1 MLRFETHLS
10 PTGLDKLLA
19 MLERRHLSPMELRV
33 LLWLSERRAPPSEL
47 AEGLGGSPGAIR
59 YAARSLSM
67 RGLVRRRFE
76 CGQTSRFVF
85 EITPAGHLQLD
96 PLLRALAETG

>member
-1 MLRFETHLS
+1 MLLS
-10 PTGLDKLLA
+10 PERELDNLLA

-33 LLWLSERRAPPSEL
+33 LLRLSDRGATPSQL
-47 AEGLGGSPGAIR
+47 AEGLGGPPGAIR

-76 CGQTSRFVF
+76 SGQTSRFVF
-85 EITPAGHLQLD
+85 DITPEGRLQLD
-96 PLLRALAETG
+96 PLLRAIAETGP